1 MSRDNLYANPLI
13 AEPFQFDARVAA
25 VFTDMIK
32 RSVPGY
38 GMIIDMT
45 AIIARR
51 YVQAGTRCYDLGC
64 SLGASTLAMRHGI
77 AQPGCAIV
85 AIDNSQAMVDRCRD
99 LINADTSASM
109 ATQQGSGHIPVTVM
123 CEDVCDVNYSNASL
137 IAINFTLQ
145 FIADEKRQ
153 PLLQNLCQALVPGG
167 VLIVSE
173 KIAFDDADEQT
184 LLTNLHHD
192 FKGTQG
198 YSALEIAQKRQAIE
212 NVLIPDSVTRHRQRL
227 LQAGF
232 SRVHVWF
239 QCFNFCSMIAVK

>member
-1 MSRDNLYANPLI
+1 MSRDTIYSSPQT
-13 AEPFQFDARVAA
+13 AEPFQFDDRVTA
-25 VFTDMIK
+25 VFADMIK

-51 YVQAGTRCYDLGC
+51 YVQAGTRCYDLGS

-77 AQPGCAIV
+77 AQPDCSII
-85 AIDNSQAMVDRCRD
+85 AIDNSPAMVDRCRE
-99 LINADTSASM
+99 LINVDTAIGGAEQKGSAR
-109 ATQQGSGHIPVTVM
+109 IPVTVL
-123 CEDVCDVNYSNASL
+123 CEDVCDVNYNNASL

-145 FIADEKRQ
+145 FIAEDKRA
-153 PLLQNLCQALVPGG
+153 LLLKNLYDALVPGG
-167 VLIVSE
+167 ALIVSE
-173 KIAFDDADEQT
+173 KIAFEDSGEQT
-184 LLTNLHHD
+184 LLTDLHHD

-212 NVLIPDSVTRHRQRL
+212 NVLIADTVARHRQRL

>member
-1 MSRDNLYANPLI
+1 MSRDTIFSHPLAI
-13 AEPFQFDARVAA
+13 EPFQFDERVAA

-38 GMIIDMT
+38 GMIVDMT

-77 AQPGCAIV
+77 AQPGCAII
-85 AIDNSQAMVDRCRD
+85 AIDNSQAMVDRCRE
-99 LINADTSASM
+99 LVSVDTA
-109 ATQQGSGHIPVTVM
+109 AGDAERTGSSHIPVTVL
-123 CEDVCDVNYSNASL
+123 CADVCDVQYTNASL
-137 IAINFTLQ
+137 VAINFTLQ
-145 FIADEKRQ
+145 FIAEEKRL
-153 PLLQNLCQALVPGG
+153 PLLKNLCDALVPGG
-167 VLIVSE
+167 ALVMSE
-173 KIAFDDADEQT
+173 KIAFADGDEQS
-184 LLTNLHHD
+184 LLAELHHD
-192 FKGTQG
+192 FKASQG

-212 NVLIPDSVTRHRQRL
+212 NVLIPDTVTRHRQRL

>member
-1 MSRDNLYANPLI
+1 MSRDTLYSSPQT
-13 AEPFQFDARVAA
+13 AEPFQFDERVAA

-38 GMIIDMT
+38 GMIVDMT

-77 AQPGCAIV
+77 AQPGCSII
-85 AIDNSQAMVDRCRD
+85 AIDNSQAMVDRCRE
-99 LINADTSASM
+99 LINVDTAASGAEHRGSA
-109 ATQQGSGHIPVTVM
+109 HIPVTVL
-123 CEDVCDVNYSNASL
+123 CEDVCDVNYANASL

-145 FIADEKRQ
+145 FIAEEKRAA
-153 PLLQNLCQALVPGG
+153 LLKKLHAALIPGG
-167 VLIVSE
+167 ALIVSE
-173 KIAFDDADEQT
+173 KIAFEDSHEQS
-184 LLTNLHHD
+184 LLTDLHHD

-198 YSALEIAQKRQAIE
+198 YSELEIAQKRQAIE
-212 NVLIPDSVTRHRQRL
+212 NVLIPDTVTRHRQRL
-227 LQAGF
+227 MQAGF
-232 SRVHVWF
+232 GAVHTWF

>member
-1 MSRDNLYANPLI
+1 MSRDTLYSSPLI
-13 AEPFQFDARVAA
+13 AEPFQFDERVTA

-77 AQPGCAIV
+77 AQSGCSII
-85 AIDNSQAMVDRCRD
+85 AIDNSPAMVDRCRE
-99 LINADTSASM
+99 LINVDTAAGDAEHKGSA
-109 ATQQGSGHIPVTVM
+109 HIPVSVL
-123 CEDVCDVNYSNASL
+123 CDDVCDVNYGNASL

-145 FIADEKRQ
+145 FITEEKRQ
-153 PLLQNLCQALVPGG
+153 PLLKKLHEALVPDGA
-167 VLIVSE
+167 LIVSE
-173 KIAFDDADEQT
+173 KIAFEDDHEQI
-184 LLTNLHHD
+184 LLTDLHHD

-212 NVLIPDSVTRHRQRL
+212 NVLIADTVARHKQRL

-232 SRVHVWF
+232 SHVHVWF